1 MTSIILI
8 NAVLGA
14 VALTAIVSLVAW
26 AIKTQQRDLLVTGAT
41 RGTRRS
47 PRAHAPV
54 GARRELAHRLDEQ
67 LARG

>member
-14 VALTAIVSLVAW
+14 IVLTAIVSLVAW
-26 AIKTQQRDLLVTGAT
+26 AIKTQHRDLSATASIGA
-41 RGTRRS
+41 TRRS

-54 GARRELAHRLDEQ
+54 ATRRELAHRL
-67 LARG
+67 G